1 MMRPSFRFLAVAAI
15 VAGSSSFSPAAVLE
29 EERFARHVEFF
40 NSMENEPVINLVPN
54 AEAWSWLRERVPYFE
69 AEDAGVE
76 EIYWFRWWA
85 LRKHLRKDPVTGG
98 FLFSEFITRSRTIS
112 SALGHNLMEGRWLRD
127 QEPIDSWVLYWLRG
141 DNGRP
146 QPHLHRY
153 SQWLAD
159 ALVQRSHVTGDTES
173 LVALL
178 DDLVADYR
186 RWEEEKRRPDGLFW
200 QHDVWDAMEESISG
214 SRREKHVRPTINS
227 YMFGNA
233 RAIATIARLAGRAEL
248 AREFE
253 ADAERIRS
261 LAVETLWNDE
271 HAFFEVRREDG
282 ALAHVREAIGFIP
295 WYFSMPPPGRGYER
309 AWAQL
314 DDPDGF
320 RAPFGITTA
329 ERRHPRFRSHGI
341 GTCEWDGAL
350 WPYATSQTLTALAR
364 VLREYPQGVVTKR
377 SYFDAFVTFARSH
390 HFHGLPYIGEY
401 QDEVTGA
408 WLKGRDERSRWYNHS
423 TFADLVVTGIAGLVP
438 RDDDTIE
445 VDPLVPEDAWRWFCL
460 DRVHYRGR
468 DVAILWDR
476 DGTRYG
482 RGAGLHVLVDGV
494 QVAHSARL
502 ERITGKLP

>member
-1 MMRPSFRFLAVAAI
+1 
-15 VAGSSSFSPAAVLE
+15 
-29 EERFARHVEFF
+29 
-40 NSMENEPVINLVPN
+40 
-54 AEAWSWLRERVPYFE
+54 
-69 AEDAGVE
+69 
-76 EIYWFRWWA
+76 
-85 LRKHLRKDPVTGG
+85 
-98 FLFSEFITRSRTIS
+98 
-112 SALGHNLMEGRWLRD
+112 
-127 QEPIDSWVLYWLRG
+127 
-141 DNGRP
+141 
-146 QPHLHRY
+146 
-153 SQWLAD
+153 
-159 ALVQRSHVTGDTES
+159 
-173 LVALL
+173 
-178 DDLVADYR
+178 
-186 RWEEEKRRPDGLFW
+186 
-200 QHDVWDAMEESISG
+200 
-214 SRREKHVRPTINS
+214 
-227 YMFGNA
+227 
-233 RAIATIARLAGRAEL
+233 
-248 AREFE
+248 
-253 ADAERIRS
+253 
-261 LAVETLWNDE
+261 
-271 HAFFEVRREDG
+271 
-282 ALAHVREAIGFIP
+282 
-295 WYFSMPPPGRGYER
+295 MPPRGRGYER

-364 VLREYPQGVVTKR
+364 VLREYPQDVVTKR